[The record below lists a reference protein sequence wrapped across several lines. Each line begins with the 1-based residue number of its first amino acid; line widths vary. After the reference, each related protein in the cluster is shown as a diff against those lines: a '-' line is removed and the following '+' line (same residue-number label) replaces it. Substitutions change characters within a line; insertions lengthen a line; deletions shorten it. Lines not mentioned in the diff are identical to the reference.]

1 MVDDPPEKRRRGHD
15 GVAAAET
22 SGRPLPALPDE
33 LWCKIL
39 TDVHQ
44 NDVFAFASSCR
55 QLRRAQVSCGRT
67 LKTKMKQY
75 LHSQERVGR
84 FSVLW
89 FEWHSRCTRV
99 KTKEDMKA
107 RTMLINASAFLG
119 HLEVRQNERN
129 HHYCRR
135 SSKDPNSDIHG
146 LLSSKVLRHWRGR
159 SVARMGVWDTWTC
172 ANAAKGGKL
181 EVLKWLRREVKCPW
195 DSSTCEEA
203 AGAGHLDLLKWAKA
217 EGCEWATTRLCHKA
231 ARWGR
236 LDVLKWARRE
246 GCPWTSRKVCSYA
259 AEGGHLETLE
269 WLVDTLEAEHGP
281 SASAL
286 EPYLNER
293 TAYCA
298 AKGGE
303 LETLMWLRRRGCP
316 WSEDTC
322 EYAAMAGHLEVLRW
336 CRVQD
341 PPCPWDAYACAF
353 CAEKNGHLDTFR
365 WIQGSLRDRED
376 SGEAEGSEGGTSSS
390 LDADE
395 DEEEAMAELEIIGYY
410 HRGEWDDGD

>member
-119 HLEVRQNERN
+119 HLEVRQNRTESITSITTVAAPLRILILTLFMDSSLRR
-129 HHYCRR
+129 CFVTGAAGLWRGWGCGTRGPVQTRPRGGSLKSSSGSGGR
-135 SSKDPNSDIHG
+135 SSA
-146 LLSSKVLRHWRGR
+146 RGTR
-159 SVARMGVWDTWTC
+159 RPARRPLGRGT
-172 ANAAKGGKL
+172 
-181 EVLKWLRREVKCPW
+181 
-195 DSSTCEEA
+195 STC
-203 AGAGHLDLLKWAKA
+203 
-217 EGCEWATTRLCHKA
+217 
-231 ARWGR
+231 
-236 LDVLKWARRE
+236 
-246 GCPWTSRKVCSYA
+246 
-259 AEGGHLETLE
+259 
-269 WLVDTLEAEHGP
+269 
-281 SASAL
+281 
-286 EPYLNER
+286 
-293 TAYCA
+293 
-298 AKGGE
+298 
-303 LETLMWLRRRGCP
+303 
-316 WSEDTC
+316 
-322 EYAAMAGHLEVLRW
+322 
-336 CRVQD
+336 
-341 PPCPWDAYACAF
+341 
-353 CAEKNGHLDTFR
+353 
-365 WIQGSLRDRED
+365 
-376 SGEAEGSEGGTSSS
+376 
-390 LDADE
+390 
-395 DEEEAMAELEIIGYY
+395 
-410 HRGEWDDGD
+410 

>member
-119 HLEVRQNERN
+119 HLEVRQNRTESITSITTVAAPLRILILTLFIDSSL
-129 HHYCRR
+129 RR
-135 SSKDPNSDIHG
+135 CFVTGAAG
-146 LLSSKVLRHWRGR
+146 LWRG
-159 SVARMGVWDTWTC
+159 W
-172 ANAAKGGKL
+172 
-181 EVLKWLRREVKCPW
+181 
-195 DSSTCEEA
+195 
-203 AGAGHLDLLKWAKA
+203 
-217 EGCEWATTRLCHKA
+217 GCGTR
-231 ARWGR
+231 
-236 LDVLKWARRE
+236 
-246 GCPWTSRKVCSYA
+246 
-259 AEGGHLETLE
+259 
-269 WLVDTLEAEHGP
+269 GP
-281 SASAL
+281 
-286 EPYLNER
+286 
-293 TAYCA
+293 
-298 AKGGE
+298 
-303 LETLMWLRRRGCP
+303 
-316 WSEDTC
+316 
-322 EYAAMAGHLEVLRW
+322 V
-336 CRVQD
+336 
-341 PPCPWDAYACAF
+341 
-353 CAEKNGHLDTFR
+353 
-365 WIQGSLRDRED
+365 
-376 SGEAEGSEGGTSSS
+376 
-390 LDADE
+390 
-395 DEEEAMAELEIIGYY
+395 
-410 HRGEWDDGD
+410 